1 MNKTGGNFNLDKV
14 QQEIIL
20 TDVGK
25 IIKSE
30 RLKSKVLLVKVKGLL
45 EDFLTL

>member
-1 MNKTGGNFNLDKV
+1 MNKTGESFNLDKV

-25 IIKSE
+25 IILSK
-30 RLKSKVLLVKVKGLL
+30 RLKSKVPGQRLKGGI
-45 EDFLTL
+45 

>member
-1 MNKTGGNFNLDKV
+1 MNKTGESFNLDKV

-25 IIKSE
+25 IILSK
-30 RLKSKVLLVKVKGLL
+30 RLKSKEPSQRLKGGI
-45 EDFLTL
+45 